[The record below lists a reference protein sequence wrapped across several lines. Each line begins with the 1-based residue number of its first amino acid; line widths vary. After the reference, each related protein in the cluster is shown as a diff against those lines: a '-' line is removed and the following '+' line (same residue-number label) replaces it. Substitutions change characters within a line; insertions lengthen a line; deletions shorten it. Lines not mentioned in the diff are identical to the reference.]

1 MSKYGIKIKNI
12 QAGTLYGYNLGS
24 RDRYEYT
31 NAMFS
36 NNLLSDFLQDNGM
49 KVSKRNTTKDIICL
63 EFDFGSRSYEE
74 ERQHIEKR
82 LCEDLEDDRRRSL
95 EIVLQNVDNNRD
107 KYHKMSKE
115 QIREIFYRDG
125 VDIEYRYKEKNG
137 EISVLDKIHYKM
149 LYRSTGKAKDGSC
162 MFINETLWEK
172 AHNFITMGIDL
183 PEENAPIVEIS
194 AYASLIASTIVDR
207 IKINPKNILILS
219 EVDSFFETNV
229 ISVETDK
236 RKHCVTRHIDN
247 YKLKNAMFDGQ
258 SLVDVRIFPK
268 WGDGAILLRHH
279 MCKMGGFCTD
289 IQLFFK
295 DYFGDDYLN
304 AKVTDMFGNEHFAKD
319 IEIITTDNAM
329 KWLKFGITYDY
340 WCDRVFENECMF
352 GIVKTTHQSKL
363 GDVQKMSYQMINS
376 LDLDIM
382 ENVVKKSKDYIELMK
397 KDDDVFLEYLK
408 ENQNFSNDYV
418 VLVHLCEQ
426 NPLFVRSE
434 YFRQRKYQIVRAYI
448 TKFRFGKVIQDADN
462 LTIVGSPYA
471 MLLHSVG
478 EDVELDDTFSQES
491 DSIQCYTERFTHGE
505 RLACFRSP
513 FNSKNNMGH
522 LLNTYSDKMQKY
534 FQFGKQVIA
543 VNMLHTDFQDRNNG
557 SDQDFDGIYTTN
569 QIDIVDYSKFCYL
582 NFPTI
587 VNLIPKEAN
596 SYAND
601 ILNYAKIDNNLALAK
616 SAIGESSNLA
626 QLALT
631 YSYNF
636 KDQKFLDYVCILSVL
651 AQVCID
657 SAKRRFDLDINAEIK
672 RIKKDM
678 GIQENK
684 YPEFWK
690 YVKHGFDKDKINPNL
705 KCPMNYLCDLNF
717 KTSRMTESVLPMD
730 YFFKQFQVDQNRRK
744 SKKVE
749 ELIQKYSMNI
759 YHSNKAVNEDYLLL
773 RFDFDELV
781 DDIKNIHLSK
791 DYLGLMSWLI
801 NRAFVISAGVQRNK
815 ETMDSK
821 TKMNKSILLKVL
833 YDLNTSHFLKCFS
846 NNIPN

>member
-1 MSKYGIKIKNI
+1 MKYGIKIKNI
-12 QAGTLYGYNLGS
+12 QAGTLYSYNLGV

-36 NNLLSDFLQDNGM
+36 NNLLSDFLQANGM

-74 ERQHIEKR
+74 ERKHIEKM
-82 LCEDLEDDRRRSL
+82 LCEDLDDDRRQGL
-95 EIVLQNVDNNRD
+95 EIVLQNVDNNQD
-107 KYHKMSKE
+107 KYQKMSKE

-125 VDIEYRYKEKNG
+125 VDIEYRYKDKDG
-137 EISVLDKIHYKM
+137 KILVLDKIHYKM

-162 MFINETLWEK
+162 MFINETLWDK

-183 PEENAPIVEIS
+183 PQENAPIVEMS

-207 IKINPKNILILS
+207 IRINPKNILILS

-236 RKHCVTRHIDN
+236 KKHCVTKHIDK

-319 IEIITTDNAM
+319 IEVITTDNAM

-363 GDVQKMSYQMINS
+363 GEVQKMSYQMINS
-376 LDLDIM
+376 LDLGIM
-382 ENVVKKSKDYIELMK
+382 ENVVKRSKDYIELMK
-397 KDDDVFLEYLK
+397 KDDDVFIEYLK
-408 ENQNFSNDYV
+408 ENQNFANDYV
-418 VLVHLCEQ
+418 VLVKLCEQ

-434 YFRQRKYQIVRAYI
+434 YFRQRKYQIIRAYI

-491 DSIQCYTERFTHGE
+491 DSIQCYTERFEHGE

-522 LLNTYSDKMQKY
+522 LLNTYSDKMQRY

-569 QIDIVDYSKFCYL
+569 QVDIVDYAKFCYL

-587 VNLIPKEAN
+587 VNLIPKEPN
-596 SYAND
+596 SYSND

-636 KDQKFLDYVCILSVL
+636 DDSKFVDYVCILSVL
-651 AQVCID
+651 A
-657 SAKRRFDLDINAEIK
+657 
-672 RIKKDM
+672 
-678 GIQENK
+678 
-684 YPEFWK
+684 
-690 YVKHGFDKDKINPNL
+690 
-705 KCPMNYLCDLNF
+705 
-717 KTSRMTESVLPMD
+717 
-730 YFFKQFQVDQNRRK
+730 
-744 SKKVE
+744 
-749 ELIQKYSMNI
+749 
-759 YHSNKAVNEDYLLL
+759 
-773 RFDFDELV
+773 
-781 DDIKNIHLSK
+781 
-791 DYLGLMSWLI
+791 
-801 NRAFVISAGVQRNK
+801 
-815 ETMDSK
+815 
-821 TKMNKSILLKVL
+821 
-833 YDLNTSHFLKCFS
+833 
-846 NNIPN
+846 